1 MSEPAEG
8 ASVLDA
14 PPTDVQVAETSAPRG
29 RIIGVDLARG
39 IALIGMAAT
48 HMLAVQ
54 DRQTGHLT
62 TVGWLFAGRASALFA
77 VLAGV
82 SLALV
87 SGGGTPRRGRARLR
101 VSSTIATRAVLIGL
115 VGLWLAGT
123 GTHVAVILAY
133 YAVLFVLALPFLGL
147 RMPILA
153 VLAIGWALLSP
164 VVSHLWRQH
173 VGGGPNGQ
181 VTFASIGEDPVAAL
195 RELVVLGYYPVLTW
209 LTYLLAGLAV
219 GRANLRSARTA
230 LQLLVLGVVLAAGAW
245 LVSALLLN
253 GGAADS
259 LLAPGPSAAGAT
271 WWDLASSEGRGTTPT
286 DSWAWLAVAAP
297 HTGTPFD
304 LIGTTGSAMAVLG
317 LCLLVVRLRVL
328 RWLSHPVA
336 AAGSMTLTLYTV
348 HAFALSQPWGEW
360 DDVGYYLTHV
370 VLALVFA
377 TWWLHVFRRGPMEW
391 IVHRIAA
398 DVGDLVAPPDPPV
411 PPKRAIV
418 EDRPRPDWNF

>member
-1 MSEPAEG
+1 MSEPVEG
-8 ASVLDA
+8 GAVLDQ
-14 PPTDVQVAETSAPRG
+14 PPTDVHVPETSAPRG

-54 DRQTGHLT
+54 DQQTGHLT
-62 TVGWLFAGRASALFA
+62 TVGWVFAGRASALFA

-87 SGGGTPRRGRARLR
+87 SGGDTPRRGRARLR
-101 VSSTIATRAVLIGL
+101 VTSTIATRAVLIGI

-147 RMPILA
+147 RLPTLA
-153 VLAIGWALLSP
+153 VLAIAWALVSP

-173 VGGGPNGQ
+173 LGGGPNDQ
-181 VTFASIGEDPVAAL
+181 VTLALLGEDPVAAL

-245 LVSALLLN
+245 LVSAVLLA
-253 GGAADS
+253 GGVADP

-271 WWDLASSEGRGTTPT
+271 WWDLASSEGYGTTPT

-297 HTGTPFD
+297 HTGTPLD
-304 LIGTTGSAMAVLG
+304 LIGTTGSALAVLG
-317 LCLLVVRLRVL
+317 GCLLAVRLSFLRV
-328 RWLSHPVA
+328 LSHPVA

-348 HAFALSQPWGEW
+348 HAFALSQQWGEW
-360 DDVGYYLTHV
+360 DSIGYYLTHV
-370 VLALVFA
+370 ALALAFA
-377 TWWLHVFRRGPMEW
+377 TVWLHFLRRGPMEW

-398 DVGDLVAPPDPPV
+398 DVGDVVAPPSQGIQASSGGPSQT
-411 PPKRAIV
+411 
-418 EDRPRPDWNF
+418 